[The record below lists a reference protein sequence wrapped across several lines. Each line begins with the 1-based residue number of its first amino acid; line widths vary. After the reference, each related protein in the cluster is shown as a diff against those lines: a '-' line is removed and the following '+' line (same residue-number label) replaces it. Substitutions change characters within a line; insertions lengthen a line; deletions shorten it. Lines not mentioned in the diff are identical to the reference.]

1 MNPPLAVSLIICYL
15 SLSIGYSVIE
25 KTLQW
30 QNSLDY
36 YKEHFKRSFLKNHVR
51 GAIIFVILLEI
62 VCVGLNINGLYQLL
76 NGGNTM
82 FAIWGLLAVS
92 ITLIVLMTG
101 QRIAQDFSG
110 AMNITVY
117 FILTVMGIYMLEI
130 Y

>member
-1 MNPPLAVSLIICYL
+1 MPDHIAVSLIICYL
-15 SLSIGYSVIE
+15 TLSFGYSILE
-25 KTLQW
+25 KMIQW
-30 QNSLDY
+30 QSSKNY
-36 YKEHFKRSFLKNHVR
+36 YVAHFKNTFLKNHVSY
-51 GAIIFVILLEI
+51 AIIFVIVLES
-62 VCVGLNINGLYQLL
+62 VSVGLSLIGLYRLL
-76 NGGNTM
+76 VSNESQTSL
-82 FAIWGLLAVS
+82 WGLSAMA

>member
-1 MNPPLAVSLIICYL
+1 MNPSLAVSLIICYL
-15 SLSIGYSVIE
+15 SLSIGYSVLE
-25 KTLQW
+25 KTLHW

-117 FILTVMGIYMLEI
+117 FILTVFGLFILESF
-130 Y
+130 

>member
-1 MNPPLAVSLIICYL
+1 MNLPLAASLIICYL

-25 KTLQW
+25 KIVQW

-117 FILTVMGIYMLEI
+117 FILTVFGLFILESF
-130 Y
+130 

>member
-1 MNPPLAVSLIICYL
+1 MNPSLAVSLIICYL
-15 SLSIGYSVIE
+15 SLSIGYSVLE
-25 KTLQW
+25 KTLHW

-117 FILTVMGIYMLEI
+117 FILTVFGLFILERF
-130 Y
+130 

>member
-1 MNPPLAVSLIICYL
+1 MPDHIAVSLIICYL
-15 SLSIGYSVIE
+15 TLSFGYSILE
-25 KTLQW
+25 KMIQW
-30 QNSLDY
+30 QSSKNY
-36 YKEHFKRSFLKNHVR
+36 YVAHFKNTFLKNHVSY
-51 GAIIFVILLEI
+51 AIIFVIVLES
-62 VCVGLNINGLYQLL
+62 VSVGVSLIGLYRLL
-76 NGGNTM
+76 VSNESQTSL
-82 FAIWGLLAVS
+82 WGLSAMA

>member
-25 KTLQW
+25 KILQW

-117 FILTVMGIYMLEI
+117 FILTVFGLFILERF
-130 Y
+130 

>member
-25 KTLQW
+25 KILQW

-117 FILTVMGIYMLEI
+117 FILTVFGLFILESF
-130 Y
+130 